1 MEHRVKQRDMSR
13 GLVLILTISAILL
26 SSMIFP
32 NLGFQK
38 NLISDDSHDV
48 SSQRDLDKD
57 NIKAAYD
64 TFINHALDNYDLEF
78 TTSGSANWISQTET
92 THDGEDAMQS
102 GAITHNQ
109 GTSIQ
114 TIIDG
119 PGKIGFWWKVNSQ
132 LPYDKLDFTLNH
144 TKVISS
150 ISGDIDWT
158 YYEYVL
164 GFGQHLL
171 TWRYWKDGSINGGLD
186 KAWLDQ
192 VTYTAGNEGFNTTIA
207 EISPNPSNNDGKI
220 TLDWNDVVGATKY
233 YLYRH
238 TSSFNNVSGLTPI
251 ATTTTSNYLDRLLEN
266 GTYYYRVVATNGTMN
281 SSLSNEVS
289 VVGQLYLTMNN
300 QDVVI
305 KTITPNP
312 STDGIINLDWDDI
325 FDATK
330 YYVYRNTT
338 SFIFVTG
345 LTPIAITT
353 ISSYQDTITDNGT
366 YYYRVIASDG
376 TKNTSI
382 SSEGVVTVQIPPKF
396 ETNEI
401 TLTAT
406 VTDKVNIILSWNAVP
421 GATKYYV
428 YMSETEFSDV
438 SGLTAVA
445 EVTNNQYSYQATK
458 NGTFYF
464 RIVATDGNTNTAPS
478 NMESITVTITTD
490 PGDGSSDGSGDG
502 EPDGKTDNIWVY
514 IIIGGVVV
522 VVGAVIVVTRV
533 KKAKKSTN

>member
-38 NLISDDSHDV
+38 NLISEDSHDV
-48 SSQRDLDKD
+48 SFQRDLDKD